1 MEYTSEVERYSSY
14 YVDYT
19 EKTTTPSFWT
29 SGVVFTKVY
38 LEAGND
44 ADVAVYQDDNSTE
57 ASKNVVTYEKNASED
72 VNFTNIDNVGYSYYF
87 AFTAGYAIT
96 DKIGLGIYDN
106 YQNQGSSSGNYGVNG
121 YGEVSSRDQNDS
133 SQRKTGTYFA
143 MKSVFAQNSSYTDT
157 VDSNK
162 AMLQSK

>member
-1 MEYTSEVERYSSY
+1 M
-14 YVDYT
+14 
-19 EKTTTPSFWT
+19 
-29 SGVVFTKVY
+29 
-38 LEAGND
+38 
-44 ADVAVYQDDNSTE
+44 
-57 ASKNVVTYEKNASED
+57 
-72 VNFTNIDNVGYSYYF
+72 GYSYYF